1 MSYDIDLV
9 IDAGGPEPVQITDG
23 LNYTSNCAGMWRKAM
38 PETDGLADM
47 DGLDASAAAVRLR
60 AGIAKME
67 QDPDAYRALNPANGW
82 GDYESQLEMLREL
95 LSQCEAAPRAT
106 VRVSR

>member
-9 IDAGGPEPVQITDG
+9 IDAGGPTSIAIG
-23 LNYTSNCAGMWRKAM
+23 YSLNYTSNCAGMWRKAM
-38 PETDGLADM
+38 PETDGLAGM
-47 DGLDASAAAVRLR
+47 DGLDASAAAAALR

-67 QDPDAYRALNPANGW
+67 QDPDAYRELNPSNGW
-82 GDYESQLEMLREL
+82 GDYDSQLEMLREL
-95 LSQCEAAPRAT
+95 LSQCEAAPRAK